1 MDDFRRVP
9 RNRVK
14 APTARSA
21 PVMPND
27 VARNRSVAPAQI
39 PSPQPT
45 PQPIAPNDTEKNG
58 RRAKKPTK
66 RHFVLWSLFA
76 LLAGFLLS
84 LAGIALWY
92 SLQLRPVNP
101 ASTTQQDVTIASGST
116 PKQIASQLKEKN
128 LIRSDTAFLWYARV
142 NKIQN
147 SLQAGTY
154 KLGQSKS
161 TPEIAKKL
169 SSGAVDTFSIT
180 FLPGAT
186 VAQNK
191 KVFEDLGY
199 STSVVDAAFAKTYTS
214 ALFDGKPASA
224 DLEGYVYGET
234 YSFVTGT
241 SVETILERTFSEYL
255 SAVKENNLVSRYAAH
270 GLSLYEGIT
279 LASIVQKEAS
289 ASGEDMPQIAQVFYK
304 RLASDMPL
312 GSDVTYQYIA
322 DKTGVKRDP
331 SLDSPYNTRIYK
343 GLPPGPIATP
353 GLKALLAVASPASG
367 DYLYFLSG
375 DDDVTYFAKTL
386 EEHEANIKNHCHEK
400 CQIL

>member
-1 MDDFRRVP
+1 M
-9 RNRVK
+9 
-14 APTARSA
+14 
-21 PVMPND
+21 
-27 VARNRSVAPAQI
+27 
-39 PSPQPT
+39 
-45 PQPIAPNDTEKNG
+45 
-58 RRAKKPTK
+58 
-66 RHFVLWSLFA
+66 
-76 LLAGFLLS
+76 
-84 LAGIALWY
+84 
-92 SLQLRPVNP
+92 
-101 ASTTQQDVTIASGST
+101 
-116 PKQIASQLKEKN
+116 
-128 LIRSDTAFLWYARV
+128 
-142 NKIQN
+142 
-147 SLQAGTY
+147 
-154 KLGQSKS
+154 
-161 TPEIAKKL
+161 
-169 SSGAVDTFSIT
+169 
-180 FLPGAT
+180 PGAT

-255 SAVKENNLVSRYAAH
+255 SAVKENNLVSRYASH

-289 ASGEDMPQIAQVFYK
+289 ASGDDMPQIAQVFYK